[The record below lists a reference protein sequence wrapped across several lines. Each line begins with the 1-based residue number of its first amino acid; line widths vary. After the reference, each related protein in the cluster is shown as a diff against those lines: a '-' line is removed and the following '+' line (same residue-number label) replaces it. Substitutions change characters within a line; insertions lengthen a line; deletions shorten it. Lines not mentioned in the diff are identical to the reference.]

1 MNLTKCKSIYFN
13 DTCTWNDLYFCTFV
27 PPNEWI
33 MEKDYFSHIL
43 PNGLRIVH
51 LPSASPVSYCG
62 FAVNAGTRDEE
73 MDEFGLAHFVEHMIF
88 KGTEKRKSWHILNR
102 MENVGFHIGTPYVR
116 MDTSIPLSAAQL
128 ARDMDAIGGQ
138 VNAYTT
144 KEETFVYSIFME
156 EHFRRAFELLSDLVF
171 HSQFPEQ
178 EIEKEVDVI
187 LDEINS
193 YEDSPSELIF
203 DEFEN
208 LLFDGHA
215 LGHNILGDE
224 QSLLGFGSES
234 GKSFMRRFYAP
245 ENMVFFSM
253 GRIPFKKIVQMAE
266 STLSDIAFPMAAR
279 NRTAP
284 GELLPV
290 SRQIHKDT
298 HQAHVLIGGRAY
310 SMHDEK
316 RLPLF
321 LLNNLLG
328 GPGMNNRLNV
338 SLREKNGLVYNVE
351 SNVTSYTDTGLASIY
366 FGTDPK
372 NKEKAIRLVYK
383 ELAKLREVKLT
394 ATQLAAAKKQVIGQL
409 GVSGDNREG
418 LFLGLGKSF
427 LHYNRYDTLPEV
439 FAKVEKLTAGE
450 IREVANEIFA
460 PERLFSLI
468 YQ

>member
-1 MNLTKCKSIYFN
+1 MILYGVMNLTKCKSIYFN

-102 MENVGFHIGTPYVR
+102 MENVGGE
-116 MDTSIPLSAAQL
+116 L
-128 ARDMDAIGGQ
+128 
-138 VNAYTT
+138 NAYTT

-266 STLSDIAFPMAAR
+266 STLSDIAFPLAAR

>member
-1 MNLTKCKSIYFN
+1 
-13 DTCTWNDLYFCTFV
+13 
-27 PPNEWI
+27 

-102 MENVGFHIGTPYVR
+102 MENVGGE
-116 MDTSIPLSAAQL
+116 L
-128 ARDMDAIGGQ
+128 
-138 VNAYTT
+138 NAYTT

-156 EHFRRAFELLSDLVF
+156 EHFRRAFELPSDLVF

>member
-1 MNLTKCKSIYFN
+1 
-13 DTCTWNDLYFCTFV
+13 
-27 PPNEWI
+27 
-33 MEKDYFSHIL
+33 MEKDYFSQVL
-43 PNGLRIVH
+43 SNGLRIVH
-51 LPSASPVSYCG
+51 LPSTSPVSYCG
-62 FAVNAGTRDEE
+62 FAINVGTRDEE
-73 MDEFGLAHFVEHMIF
+73 AHEFGLAHFVEHMLF

-102 MENVGFHIGTPYVR
+102 MENVGGE
-116 MDTSIPLSAAQL
+116 L
-128 ARDMDAIGGQ
+128 
-138 VNAYTT
+138 NAYTT

-156 EHFRRAFELLSDLVF
+156 EHYRRAFELLVDLVF

-187 LDEINS
+187 LDEISS

-215 LGHNILGDE
+215 LGHNILGNE
-224 QSLLGFGSES
+224 QSLLTFNTES
-234 GKSFMRRFYAP
+234 GTSFIQRFYAP

-266 STLSDIAFPMAAR
+266 TMLSGITFSMATR
-279 NRTAP
+279 NRIAP
-284 GELLPV
+284 LDILPV
-290 SRQIHKDT
+290 TRQVQKDT

-310 SMHDEK
+310 SMHNEK
-316 RLPLF
+316 RLSLF

-328 GPGMNNRLNV
+328 GPGMNSRLNV
-338 SLREKNGLVYNVE
+338 SLREKHGLVYNVE
-351 SNVTSYTDTGLASIY
+351 SNVTSYTDTGVVSIY

-372 NKEKAIRLVYK
+372 NKEKAIRLVHK
-383 ELAKLREVKLT
+383 ELTKLRDVKLST
-394 ATQLAAAKKQVIGQL
+394 SQLTAAKKQLIGQL
-409 GVSGDNREG
+409 GVSGDNCEG

-439 FAKVEKLTAGE
+439 FAKVDSLTAE
-450 IREVANEIFA
+450 NILEVANDVFA

>member
-1 MNLTKCKSIYFN
+1 MDEIASFIIAFKMILYGVMNLTKCKSIYFN

-102 MENVGFHIGTPYVR
+102 MENVGGE
-116 MDTSIPLSAAQL
+116 L
-128 ARDMDAIGGQ
+128 
-138 VNAYTT
+138 NAYTT

-351 SNVTSYTDTGLASIY
+351 SHVTSYTDTGLASIY

>member
-1 MNLTKCKSIYFN
+1 M
-13 DTCTWNDLYFCTFV
+13 
-27 PPNEWI
+27 
-33 MEKDYFSHIL
+33 DYFTHIL
-43 PNGLRIVH
+43 SNGLRMVH
-51 LPSASPVSYCG
+51 LPVESPVSYCG

-73 MDEFGLAHFVEHMIF
+73 ANEFGLAHFVEHMMF
-88 KGTEKRKSWHILNR
+88 KGTEKRKAWHILNR
-102 MENVGFHIGTPYVR
+102 MENVGGE
-116 MDTSIPLSAAQL
+116 L
-128 ARDMDAIGGQ
+128 
-138 VNAYTT
+138 NAYTT

-156 EHFRRAFELLSDLVF
+156 EHYQRAFELLADLVF
-171 HSQFPEQ
+171 HSRFPQQ

-208 LLFDGHA
+208 LIYDGHA
-215 LGHNILGDE
+215 LGHHILGNE
-224 QSLLGFGSES
+224 ASLLSFGTES
-234 GKSFMRRFYAP
+234 GRSFMRRFYAP

-253 GRIPFKKIVQMAE
+253 SRLDFKKIVRLAE
-266 STLSDIAFPMAAR
+266 SLLSDIAFAAAPR
-279 NRTAP
+279 NRVAP
-284 GELLPV
+284 AAIRPCV
-290 SRQIHKDT
+290 KKVHKDT
-298 HQAHVLIGGRAY
+298 HQAHVLIGSRAY
-310 SMHDEK
+310 SLYDEK
-316 RLPLF
+316 RIPLF

-338 SLREKNGLVYNVE
+338 SLREKHGLVYNVE
-351 SNVTSYTDTGLASIY
+351 SNITSYTDTGLASIY

-372 NKEKAIRLVYK
+372 HLEKALKLVHK
-383 ELAKLREVKLT
+383 ELGKIRDTRLS

-409 GVSGDNREG
+409 GVAGDNKEG

-439 FAKVEKLTAGE
+439 FGKIESLTAGE
-450 IREVANEIFA
+450 IQEVANEVYA

>member
-1 MNLTKCKSIYFN
+1 MILYGVMNLTKCKSIYFN
-13 DTCTWNDLYFCTFV
+13 DTCIWNDLYFCTFV

-102 MENVGFHIGTPYVR
+102 MENVGGE
-116 MDTSIPLSAAQL
+116 L
-128 ARDMDAIGGQ
+128 
-138 VNAYTT
+138 NAYTT